1 MVQPGCFE
9 GYGYSALDRSLWLTA
24 RNADGTFHV
33 FEDPP
38 VDGFYFAEDFLNSA
52 HPFTPCTPLSITPPL
67 PALPVPTTSDE
78 LPPLHIHAP
87 PAAGARYL
95 LVIEAHAS
103 ADTFLDG
110 QASADQLLAINKV
123 TVRFRSR

>member
-1 MVQPGCFE
+1 MLRGLRLQRPGPL
-9 GYGYSALDRSLWLTA
+9 ALADRPQ
-24 RNADGTFHV
+24 RGRHV
-33 FEDPP
+33 PRLRGPP